1 MDNNQIVKEIGN
13 DRCYTVYMHTSPSGK
28 RYIGITSTS
37 VEKRW
42 SNGRGYSTQMFYR
55 AILKYG
61 WDNIRHEILY
71 TNLTKE
77 EAEQKE
83 IELIAYYQSDNC
95 DYGYNIEHGGNC
107 VGTVSEET
115 KKKLSEKHKGK
126 SPSEETRKKLSKATS
141 GVNNPFYGKHH
152 TEETRQRLSE
162 SHLGLMSKLKGMP
175 KTDEHK
181 QKLSETAKNRFVNPE
196 NHPMYGVN
204 HTEESRQKMSKSH
217 KGLKQ
222 SEEHRKHNGESHKKP
237 IIQYTKQFEFI
248 QMWNSAT
255 DAARE
260 IGGHSTCIAA
270 CCRERIPPAYGFVW
284 RYVSDVEDLTAST
297 LSQVV

>member
-1 MDNNQIVKEIGN
+1 MKENKIIKDTNN
-13 DRCYTVYMHTSPSGK
+13 DRRYTVYMHTSPSGK

-42 SNGRGYSTQMFYR
+42 SNGNGYSTQMFYR
-55 AILKYG
+55 AIQKYG
-61 WDNIRHEILY
+61 WENFQHEILFEG
-71 TNLTKE
+71 LTKE

-83 IELIAYYQSDNC
+83 IELIAYYKSDNS
-95 DYGYNIEHGGNC
+95 DYGYNVEHGGNC

-126 SPSEETRKKLSKATS
+126 FPSEETRKKLSEATS

-152 TEETRQRLSE
+152 TEETKQRLSE
-162 SHLGLMSKLKGMP
+162 SHLGLVSKLKGVP

-181 QKLSETAKNRFVNPE
+181 QKLSETAKNRFTNPE

-237 IIQYTKQFEFI
+237 IVQYSKSFEFI
-248 QMWNSAT
+248 RIWNSAT
-255 DAARE
+255 DAAKE
-260 IGGHSTCIAA
+260 LCVHSSNIAA
-270 CCRERIPPAYGFVW
+270 CCRRKQKTAGGYIW
-284 RYVSDVEDLTAST
+284 RYADDEDNEFREAI
-297 LSQVV
+297 